1 MVPDQLLTDYPHL
14 KALAAD
20 LWDEIGSERERERAG
35 EARLVLRDAAI
46 AERVRSIVSSIG
58 KLDPEWSPAEAYEH
72 GQARLVLWILDAVH
86 A

>member
-1 MVPDQLLTDYPHL
+1 MAESMHYPHI

-20 LWDEIGSERERERAG
+20 LWDEIGSERERARAG
-35 EARLVLRDAAI
+35 EARLVLADAAI

-58 KLDPEWSPAEAYEH
+58 KLEPDWTAAEAYEH
-72 GQARLVLWILDAVH
+72 GQARLVLWILDPVH